1 MYGFLVPWAGMLIR
15 ALLVLVLA
23 FLLIPSRALAQEP
36 LPDAVVQGCDGPPD
50 LCTQLRDLNA
60 KLAQARNLK
69 KAAEAKVEEKVDKEV
84 AKEVAR
90 DDQKKEERMA
100 KLIAFAA
107 TLAVGLKI
115 LMSMLEAWKG
125 YFTTIRGKAI
135 LKLVTLVVGF
145 VAFMA
150 TNIGLGLPWW
160 QSLILAGG
168 GPGALLA
175 HDLAEIIPALN
186 GKKQKREDA
195 KIQAKVDAKVAEV
208 TGSVPPTS
216 GT

>member
-1 MYGFLVPWAGMLIR
+1 MFIR
-15 ALLVLVLA
+15 ALAALVLA
-23 FLLIPSRALAQEP
+23 LLLTPSAASAQDP

-50 LCTQLRDLNA
+50 LCAQLQELNA
-60 KLAQARNLK
+60 KLAQAKTLK
-69 KAAEAKVEEKVDKEV
+69 KAAEAKAEEKVDKEV
-84 AKEVAR
+84 AKEVAK

-115 LMSMLEAWKG
+115 LLSVLEQWKG

-135 LKLVTLVVGF
+135 MKLVTITVGF
-145 VAFMA
+145 VAFLA
-150 TNIGLGLPWW
+150 TNIGLGIPWW

-168 GPGALLA
+168 GPGALLV

-195 KIQAKVDAKVAEV
+195 KIAKKVEEAV
-208 TGSVPPTS
+208 KAASVPPPS
-216 GT
+216 EAPPSQA